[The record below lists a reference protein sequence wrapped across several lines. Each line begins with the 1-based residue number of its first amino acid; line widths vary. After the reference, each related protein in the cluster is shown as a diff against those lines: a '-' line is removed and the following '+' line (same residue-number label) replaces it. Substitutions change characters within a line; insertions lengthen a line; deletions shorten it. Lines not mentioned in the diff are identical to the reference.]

1 MKKIK
6 KRNILSFGLLL
17 LLIAVFLFPY
27 YVMVVGAFKSQMALQ
42 LIPPDLNP
50 FINLTGKNADYVW
63 RKTEIFLWL
72 TNSAIVSLG
81 TAVITVL
88 IGATA
93 GYSFAKKKVSWK
105 RVGFYASNSNHAFTK
120 ANASD
125 TQLSCRYEATS
136 DKFQNRTDTYY
147 RIPCFWCIFVQAVY
161 GEHSY
166 GTIGSCGN

>member
-63 RKTEIFLWL
+63 RKTD
-72 TNSAIVSLG
+72 
-81 TAVITVL
+81 
-88 IGATA
+88 
-93 GYSFAKKKVSWK
+93 
-105 RVGFYASNSNHAFTK
+105 ASNSNHAFTK